1 MSKRIK
7 NKKNYNYPKENDE
20 IDSSKNAEE
29 KKIVKKKNNKKL
41 KNLLI
46 PK

>member
-20 IDSSKNAEE
+20 VDSYKNAEE
-29 KKIVKKKNNKKL
+29 KKIVKKKIIKIQKI
-41 KNLLI
+41 LLI